1 MQPTNTSNRILKPAR
16 PWFIMLSLAAALTL
30 NLMPL
35 GRLPAMPDWV
45 ALVLAFWCVREPVR
59 VGMASGFAL
68 GLLTDVGIG
77 SLFGQHALAYVLLA
91 YFAASLSRRILWF
104 PFLQQA
110 LHVFPLLLGTQTIM
124 LAVRLVAG
132 GEFPGWAWF
141 LESVTAALL
150 WFPLSLMLLLP
161 QFKPVE
167 KDENRPI

>member
-16 PWFIMLSLAAALTL
+16 PWFILFTLAAALTL
-30 NLMPL
+30 NLMPI

-45 ALVLAFWCVREPVR
+45 ALVLAFWCVREPLR
-59 VGMASGFAL
+59 VGMMSGFAL

-77 SLFGQHALAYVLLA
+77 SLFGQHALAYVLVA

-110 LHVFPLLLGTQTIM
+110 LHIFPVLFSAQLLM
-124 LAVRLVAG
+124 LLARLVAG
-132 GEFPGWAWF
+132 GEFPGWTWF

-150 WFPLSLMLLLP
+150 WYPLNLALLLP
-161 QFKPVE
+161 QFRPVE